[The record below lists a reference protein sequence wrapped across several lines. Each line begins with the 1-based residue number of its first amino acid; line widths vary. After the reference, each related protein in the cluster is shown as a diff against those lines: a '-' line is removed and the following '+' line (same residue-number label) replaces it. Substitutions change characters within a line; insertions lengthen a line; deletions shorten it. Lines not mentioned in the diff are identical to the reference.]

1 MLRLVLPVL
10 LLLLGLAGGVGAGL
24 FLGPAQTGTEPETET
39 AASETPASEA
49 TGSETEPAAATEPAT
64 PAPGESVAA
73 TSGQTEFVRLNNQ
86 FVVPIVQDGSV
97 RSLVVMALALEVD
110 LGQNSA
116 VFDREPRLRDAFLQV
131 LFAHA
136 NAGGFDGSF
145 TQASAMDPLREALNE
160 AAARILGPLA
170 RDVLIMDITRQDA

>member
-1 MLRLVLPVL
+1 MRLLLPIV
-10 LLLLGLAGGVGAGL
+10 LLLLGLGGGVGAGL
-24 FLGPAQTGTEPETET
+24 FLGAGDADPNSETAATDPDETET
-39 AASETPASEA
+39 AEA
-49 TGSETEPAAATEPAT
+49 TEG
-64 PAPGESVAA
+64 A
-73 TSGQTEFVRLNNQ
+73 TSAAGEDTQAAGGQTEFVRLNNQ

-110 LGQNSA
+110 LGQNSV

-145 TQASAMDPLREALNE
+145 TQASAMDPLREGLNE
-160 AAARILGPLA
+160 AAQRILGTVA